1 MTNVKLAKFVSSRKE
16 SLEITKNL
24 ARKLWADRVIASD
37 SDTVRFII
45 EVAQEGLLT
54 DPIRVLVSVC
64 KDATNIA
71 TLERVQ

>member
-71 TLERVQ
+71 TLERV